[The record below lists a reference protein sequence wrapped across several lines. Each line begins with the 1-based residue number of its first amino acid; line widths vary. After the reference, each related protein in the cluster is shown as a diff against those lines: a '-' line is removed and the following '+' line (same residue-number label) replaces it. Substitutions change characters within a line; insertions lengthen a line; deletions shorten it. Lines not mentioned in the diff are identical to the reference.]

1 MSHTKTIFRLLSVV
15 DPISFHHPAE
25 ICNLIICNKKPS
37 DNRIYRKEMSHTK
50 TAIRLFSV
58 VVKYSFNQWTEISV
72 RLAARKAVEK

>member
-37 DNRIYRKEMSHTK
+37 DNRKEMSHTK
-50 TAIRLFSV
+50 TVIRLFSV
-58 VVKYSFNQWTEISV
+58 VVKFSFNQWTEICV
-72 RLAARKAVEK
+72 RLAEKSSGKVEKQ